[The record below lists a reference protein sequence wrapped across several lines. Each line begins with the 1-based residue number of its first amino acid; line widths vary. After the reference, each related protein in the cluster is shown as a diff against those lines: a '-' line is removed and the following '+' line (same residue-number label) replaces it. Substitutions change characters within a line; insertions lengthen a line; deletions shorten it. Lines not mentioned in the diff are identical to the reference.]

1 MNDRT
6 RGILVKSV
14 PGLGSGLCA
23 ISVALFSGIKSI
35 GLILLFCSMAG
46 MAGNLGFTWLVT
58 RWAKWDKKRSLAQ
71 PGLSV
76 YRLMQLPEEEMKS
89 AGGKGRSLAKMSQA
103 GVPVPEGLVILPSAF
118 LEDELTNDARTVL
131 LDEVNHLRSKGK
143 SILFAVRSSALSE
156 DSAQASFAGEF
167 DSILHVQSDEALFQA
182 FRDVRA
188 SRHSQRVQA
197 YIQVQGVQ
205 EHQEMAVIVQRQ
217 IDPEYAGVLFT
228 VDPLSG
234 DLNRMTGNAV
244 AGLGDKLVS
253 GEANASDF
261 SFKRPGGIYNGFA
274 ALQPSAKRL
283 YFSAIEIEQ
292 LYSSPQDIEWGLQ
305 QGKVWI
311 LQARPISTLNGN
323 SPTAGIRNDTLLGNF
338 LWSATNLSEAF
349 PEVMTPFTASLP
361 AYLMKHGGPTLMV
374 KGYPLNGVIGG
385 RNYSNL
391 SVQIS
396 AFAPMFGGNAR
407 RAYQEMASWWGDI
420 PETLGIPLIPLEKGE
435 WLRDVLPTVLQ
446 TNGQFGKYRKSL
458 PGYLAANQQRCA
470 VLIKQIDETQ
480 TPGSLADLW
489 VLQIRPYY
497 RDTLYYLIAV
507 STGEQ
512 IRLEKDLKKLVGA
525 EDANALLSNLS
536 GENAELESLGPVMG
550 LEKLRHG
557 ELSEEQYLALYGHRG
572 VNEGECAWPRPIE
585 QPDWLEKMLAVDNNP
600 DLDLQAMLDKQQAA
614 AQAAWQRLLSQ
625 YPRKAARLKKR
636 LQQVSM
642 AAQRREKVRS
652 EAVRGNRVIRAFAL
666 QAAKLC
672 GLGEDVFYLS
682 IEEVL
687 AVLGGDAQ
695 SLKVIPR
702 RKEVYQLHADLPIY
716 PAMICG
722 RFDAQTWAKQEHRR
736 FDLFDGCRTDP
747 APIPLAD
754 EKVIHGF
761 AGALGVVEGTV
772 RRLDHLRESDQLKA
786 GEILVT
792 TLTNIGWTPI
802 FPRAAAIIT
811 DLGAPLSHAAIVA
824 RELGIPAVV
833 GCGDA
838 TVRLNTGDRVRVDGG
853 RGLVEIL
860 ERK

>member
-35 GLILLFCSMAG
+35 GLILLFCSLAG
-46 MAGNLGFTWLVT
+46 MAGNLVFTWLVT

-89 AGGKGRSLAKMSQA
+89 AGGKGRSLAKIIQA
-103 GVPVPEGLVILPSAF
+103 GIPVPEGWVILPSAF
-118 LEDELTNDARTVL
+118 LRDELTHDARSVL
-131 LDEVNHLRSKGK
+131 LDEVNRLRSKGE
-143 SILFAVRSSALSE
+143 STLLAVRSSALSE

-167 DSILHVQSDEALFQA
+167 ESILHVQSDEALFQA
-182 FRDVRA
+182 IRDVRA

-197 YIQVQGVQ
+197 YSQVQGVQ

-217 IDPEYAGVLFT
+217 INPEYAGVLFT

-234 DLNRMTGNAV
+234 DLSRMTGNAV

-253 GEANASDF
+253 GEVNASDF
-261 SFKRPGGIYNGFA
+261 SYKRPGGSYNGLA
-274 ALQPSAKRL
+274 ALQSSAKRL
-283 YFSAIEIEQ
+283 YLSAIEIEQ
-292 LYSSPQDIEWGLQ
+292 LFGSPQDIEWGMQ

-311 LQARPISTLNGN
+311 LQARPISTLNGK
-323 SPTAGIRNDTLLGNF
+323 SPTAGIRNDTLMGNF

-361 AYLMKHGGPTLMV
+361 SYIMQHGGPTLMV

-385 RNYSNL
+385 RYYANL

-407 RAYQEMASWWGDI
+407 RAYQEMAGWWGDI
-420 PETLGIPLIPLEKGE
+420 PETLEIPLIPLEKGE
-435 WLRDVLPTVLQ
+435 WLRDVLPMILQ

-458 PGYLAANQQRCA
+458 PGYLTANQRRCA
-470 VLIKQIDETQ
+470 ELIELIEETT

-489 VLQIRPYY
+489 VSQIRPYY

-512 IRLEKDLKKLVGA
+512 IRLEKDLNKLVGA

-536 GENAELESLGPVMG
+536 GAHAELESLGPVMG
-550 LEKLRHG
+550 LEQLRHG

-572 VNEGECAWPRPIE
+572 VNEGECAWPPPIE

-600 DLDLQAMLDKQQAA
+600 DRDLQAMLDIQQAA
-614 AQAAWQRLLSQ
+614 AQAAWQRLLAQ

-636 LQQVSM
+636 LRQVSM

-666 QAAKLC
+666 RAAALC
-672 GLGEDVFYLS
+672 ELGEDVFYLS

-695 SLKVIPR
+695 SLKIIPR
-702 RKEVYQLHADLPIY
+702 RKEVYQQHVDLPIY

-722 RFDAQTWAKQEHRR
+722 RFDAQTWARQEQRR
-736 FDLFDGCRTDP
+736 YDLYDGCSTEP
-747 APIPLAD
+747 AQTPLAD

-772 RRLDHLRESDQLKA
+772 RRLDHLEGSDQLKA

-860 ERK
+860 ERT